1 MKKNLIFFYPSY
13 ERGGV
18 TKILL
23 NLLKNHND
31 KNILIHVISSENFLK
46 DINKNENIIFHK
58 TKKKFKIPFLP
69 NRFNSSLNSMLT
81 LNKLLYDM
89 NDPTLVHSMQSNI
102 AAIIICILK
111 KKKIVIRNSENP
123 IYSAI
128 NSENKLTT
136 SIVTFLKLIFYNF
149 CDGAITNS
157 FGSAKSLRLF
167 FLNKKKVKQIYN
179 PYILKIN
186 KKKFKKEKYFLN
198 IGRLRKQKDHVT
210 LLKAFKIFLI
220 ENDKYKLII
229 LGHGNLEGKL
239 KILAKKLRISKNVI
253 FKGWV
258 EDTLPYIKRSKFFV
272 LSSVYEGLGN
282 VLLDAINYDTPCIST
297 DCPSGPKEILLNGNG
312 GYLVK
317 TKSFIELAAK
327 MEYCE
332 KNYQKSIL
340 KNSIAKQKLNRFLIA
355 NNTKKYFKYLKSF
368 Y

>member
-31 KNILIHVISSENFLK
+31 KNTSIHVISSENFLK
-46 DINKNENIIFHK
+46 NINKNKNVIFHK
-58 TKKKFKIPFLP
+58 TKNKFEIPILP
-69 NRFNSSLNSMLT
+69 NRFGSSLNSMLT
-81 LNKLLYDM
+81 LNNLL
-89 NDPTLVHSMQSNI
+89 NNLNGPTIVHSMQSNI

-111 KKKIVIRNSENP
+111 KRKIIIRNSENP
-123 IYSAI
+123 IYSAL
-128 NSENKLTT
+128 NSENKLTA
-136 SIVTFLKLIFYNF
+136 SIVIFLKLIFYNF
-149 CDGAITNS
+149 CDGVITNS
-157 FGSAKSLRLF
+157 LGSAKSLKLF
-167 FLNKKKVKQIYN
+167 FFNKKKIKQIYN

-210 LLKAFKIFLI
+210 LLKAFQIFLI
-220 ENDKYKLII
+220 KNDKYKLII
-229 LGHGNLEGKL
+229 LGHGNLEDKLKTLVKKL
-239 KILAKKLRISKNVI
+239 KISKKVV

-258 EDTLPYIKRSKFFV
+258 EDTLPYVKKSKFFV

-317 TKSFIELAAK
+317 TKSFNELATK
-327 MEYCE
+327 MEYCA
-332 KNYQKSIL
+332 KNYQKSVL
-340 KNSIAKQKLNRFLIA
+340 KNRIAKKKLNRFLIF
-355 NNTKKYFKYLKSF
+355 NNTKKYFNYLKSF